1 MHRVFSVSEKS
12 GLQACKLST
21 WSLLQW
27 SHAVVVR
34 AESGLASCSWNK
46 HNLRWKICQN
56 TITDVCFW
64 TIQYNNHSLSSLPCI
79 VLCPWL
85 KKKYK
90 NSNFNWSNHRTVFYF
105 ASFHHKWAWTQ
116 RRRQHFWIL
125 FIYIFFSLL
134 GTILTCICGYCHK
147 LYLLAKLF
155 RSLLCLF
162 LMQSSF
168 SRGPVDHV
176 HSQLGFG
183 QAIFCN

>member
-1 MHRVFSVSEKS
+1 MHWVFSVSEKS

-85 KKKYK
+85 KKKNTK
-90 NSNFNWSNHRTVFYF
+90 IQILIGQTTGPFSTLPHSIINELGPREG
-105 ASFHHKWAWTQ
+105 AS
-116 RRRQHFWIL
+116 ISGSCL
-125 FIYIFFSLL
+125 YIFFSLL

>member
-1 MHRVFSVSEKS
+1 MHWVFSVSEKS

-46 HNLRWKICQN
+46 HNRRWKICQN

-90 NSNFNWSNHRTVFYF
+90 NSNFNWPNHRTVFYF
-105 ASFHHKWAWTQ
+105 ASFHHKWAWAQ

-125 FIYIFFSLL
+125 FIYFFFFAWYNFNLHLWILPQTIFTGKAFQKFIVSVFNAEFFLPRACRSRPFTT
-134 GTILTCICGYCHK
+134 GFWPGHIL
-147 LYLLAKLF
+147 
-155 RSLLCLF
+155 
-162 LMQSSF
+162 
-168 SRGPVDHV
+168 
-176 HSQLGFG
+176 
-183 QAIFCN
+183 